1 MENILIID
9 DNKYVRYILT
19 MLFEDSGFIV
29 EAASDKPGAIEKI
42 HDFNPGVII
51 LDKKLQDCDGLEL
64 LGEIKKINKD
74 LPVIILTAYSE
85 DDNSELAMKAGA
97 YAFLTKPFDNAEIIS
112 TVKKALSY
120 NEQ

>member
-1 MENILIID
+1 MEKVLVID

-19 MLFEDSGFIV
+19 MLFEDSGFLV
-29 EAASDKPGAIEKI
+29 EAAGDRPSAIEKVRQ
-42 HDFNPGVII
+42 FNPNVII

-64 LGEIKKINKD
+64 LEEIKKIDRD

-85 DDNSELAMKAGA
+85 DDNSELSMKAGA
-97 YAFLTKPFDNAEIIS
+97 FAFLTKPFDNAEIIS
-112 TVKKALSY
+112 TVRRALSF